1 MSKLVVALVILMIS
15 STLMFS
21 QVSFGSES
29 ENEISLADFP
39 QVTINVTNSVDVNL
53 SYWAMVLSTPQGP
66 VGSQFEKMNWTVSNV
81 SDTYSYESSFT
92 LIPVSGTDLGDF
104 YGKYINTGG
113 GADQSKSAV
122 TAIPAHAYVNISH
135 YLGPVS
141 SLSIFNGTQSSNSV
155 FTGINSSTLKASFSL
170 VFSAPHNSTN
180 NDNYS
185 LFLIQAIKA
194 SENAQQLNYSSI
206 EARSAN
212 GTYGG
217 LAMQAGNGNNTTKAL
232 YWWRNDFQYNNN
244 IIASNVTNITREEGM
259 YVIFNF
265 TFHTSG
271 GVSVVTQDPYI
282 SVNGISL
289 VGSRITVYGEKIAS
303 FLLEHIEFTVGGFA
317 LGAVFLFGLYSRH
330 KKPKIRF

>member
-1 MSKLVVALVILMIS
+1 MSKLLVALVILMIS

-39 QVTINVTNSVDVNL
+39 QITINVTNSVDVNL
-53 SYWAMVLSTPQGP
+53 TYWAMVLSTPQGP

-81 SDTYSYESSFT
+81 SDTYSYESSFSLT
-92 LIPVSGTDLGDF
+92 PVSGTDLGDF
-104 YGKYINTGG
+104 YGKYINAGSS
-113 GADQSKSAV
+113 ADQSKGAV
-122 TAIPAHAYVNISH
+122 AAIPARAYVNISH

-141 SLSIFNGTQSSNSV
+141 SLSIFNATQSSNYKFS
-155 FTGINSSTLKASFSL
+155 GINTSTLKASFSL
-170 VFSAPHNSTN
+170 VFTAPQNSTIN
-180 NDNYS
+180 NYS

-206 EARSAN
+206 EARGAN
-212 GTYGG
+212 ETYGG
-217 LAMQAGNGNNTTKAL
+217 VAMQTGTGNNTTKAL
-232 YWWRNDFQYNNN
+232 YWWGNDFQYNNS
-244 IIASNVTNITREEGM
+244 IIASNVTSITREEGR

-289 VGSRITVYGEKIAS
+289 VGNRITVYGEKIAS
-303 FLLEHIEFTVGGFA
+303 FLLEHVEFTVGGFA
-317 LGAVFLFGLYSRH
+317 LGVVFLFGLYARH